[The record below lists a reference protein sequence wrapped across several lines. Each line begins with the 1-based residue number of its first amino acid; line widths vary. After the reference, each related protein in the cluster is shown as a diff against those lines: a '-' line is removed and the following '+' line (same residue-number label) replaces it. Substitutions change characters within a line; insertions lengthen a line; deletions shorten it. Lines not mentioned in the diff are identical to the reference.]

1 MSGADIMRIVK
12 GRDFFVSTYAIFSMT
27 ASNKGFTLIELL
39 IVIGI
44 TAFLFAALIITLNP
58 AELLRQARD
67 STRISDLGTL
77 RSAVALYLSDVSS
90 PNLASSTGG
99 YADCYTSATA
109 STCAAAGI
117 GTVNVT
123 SSQVA
128 NRRSNNS
135 SGWLPVNFAAISSGA
150 PIGNLPLDPTNDS
163 THYYGYVATSTN
175 LGFKITA
182 NGFESSKYSNGGGS
196 DVVSTDGGNY
206 ASIYEV
212 GTALGL

>member
-1 MSGADIMRIVK
+1 
-12 GRDFFVSTYAIFSMT
+12 MT

-90 PNLASSTGG
+90 PNLASSSAG

-109 STCAAAGI
+109 TTCAAAGI
-117 GTVNVT
+117 GSVTAT

-128 NRRSNNS
+128 ATARRNNNAT
-135 SGWLPVNFAAISSGA
+135 GWLPVNFAAISSGA

-182 NGFESSKYSNGGGS
+182 NGFESSKYSQNGGS

-212 GTALGL
+212 GTALSL